1 MEKYPPTN
9 IRLLCNVLEWTGLH
23 CQPNT
28 KNWRGFLLQLF
39 CYAQHCFIGL
49 FLFFRFLNTFTRS
62 VHYLPEFYQMLMED
76 SGLLFCYFKIQLLYH
91 RYSDI
96 QSLTNLMENS
106 FSNVDR
112 KMTTACSRKSK
123 IISMGFIFSALCL
136 FITNFY
142 DKMIVPLSERVL
154 HNEKHINETKTF
166 PCRKILLKIYIP
178 YVDECEFW
186 PNIVINI
193 FEFYLIIVIVL
204 AGFTLASLMPAVII
218 QIEGQYRILNRY
230 MKQIGKIHTDCKG
243 NPIWFTNIENCD
255 YVFVENKC
263 QPSTSKP
270 SPLERIMLRK
280 QRILNQILY
289 EQSYVK
295 QLVKFHQK
303 LSKFQY
309 KMANLFSWDMT
320 ATISLYSLSLC
331 LGLYQLTLNK
341 GESLSFIRQ
350 FKFVLEFFCIAA
362 YYYYLCH
369 CSNILDECQ
378 LKLARSLY
386 KSDWYKCSR
395 KTQKD
400 LLVMLRQLQRSNY
413 LKSIRGSLILNKVL
427 FMKAAKFAY
436 SFVNCIRVRR

>member
-1 MEKYPPTN
+1 MKLEKYPQTN
-9 IRLLCNVLEWTGLH
+9 IRLLCKLLEWTCLYYRPSIG
-23 CQPNT
+23 
-28 KNWRGFLLQLF
+28 NWRGFLLQLF
-39 CYAQHCFIGL
+39 CYAQHCFIVL
-49 FLFFRFLNTFTRS
+49 FLFLRFLNTCTRS
-62 VHYLPEFYQMLMED
+62 VHYIPEFYQMLVED
-76 SGLLFCYFKIQLLYH
+76 CALLFCYLKIQLLLYH

-106 FSNVDR
+106 FSNVDI

-142 DKMIVPLSERVL
+142 DKMIVPLSEQVL
-154 HNEKHINETKTF
+154 HNEKNINETKTF

-186 PNIVINI
+186 PNIIINI

-230 MKQIGKIHTDCKG
+230 MKQIGKIHTDWKG

-303 LSKFQY
+303 LFR
-309 KMANLFSWDMT
+309 F
-320 ATISLYSLSLC
+320 
-331 LGLYQLTLNK
+331 
-341 GESLSFIRQ
+341 
-350 FKFVLEFFCIAA
+350 
-362 YYYYLCH
+362 H
-369 CSNILDECQ
+369 
-378 LKLARSLY
+378 
-386 KSDWYKCSR
+386 
-395 KTQKD
+395 
-400 LLVMLRQLQRSNY
+400 
-413 LKSIRGSLILNKVL
+413 NKV
-427 FMKAAKFAY
+427 
-436 SFVNCIRVRR
+436 ST